1 MIDKAN
7 FYKLPKEEQNIE
19 KLWENASPDV
29 KQFADNLVEEIKYSD
44 TPFVLG
50 IDGGYGTG
58 KTYFSTRFT
67 EYLKAK
73 DINAIYCSVWENDY
87 LENPFIAISKEIIK
101 SINNSTIK
109 SKTKDILNKLNDSIV
124 NVFSCLNIS
133 VPIKSVEVSANVK
146 DVYKAIVNPWI
157 EQKDEIQQ
165 FKSDM
170 GNFIKDIDGE
180 KLVLIIDELDRC
192 RPDFAVKTLEI
203 LKHLFDIEGLY
214 VILMINKDRL
224 SQHIN
229 AFYNIQVTGEKK
241 EEGYLAKFINRYEH
255 IPNLNYEVIVDELL
269 TMDRLKEA
277 IKEGNIT
284 EDETKFN
291 SFSILRKNIINSC
304 NMSHI
309 TYRKTKELVE
319 KCIEFCINYNEPIR
333 CECLPYEFVENNSLI
348 KSIVEDPQHYRIRSV
363 LIDSRNTLISLI
375 KQNISNLRYDCIN
388 RYVKCDNW
396 KDIDE
401 LYSELSYKLS
411 IQNNFGIN
419 NRINKD
425 DFNKISQL
433 YKKLKFLE
441 ADDNDEIR
449 VKNYEKIAKEFNK
462 LYDKSKEQ

>member
-7 FYKLPKEEQNIE
+7 FYKLPKEEQDK
-19 KLWENASPDV
+19 KLKDLWVDSSKDV
-29 KQFADNLVEEIKYSD
+29 RQFAKNLAEEIKNED

-50 IDGGYGTG
+50 VDGGYGTG

-67 EYLKAK
+67 EYLKEK
-73 DINAIYCSVWENDY
+73 GLNAIYCSVWENDY

-101 SINNSTIK
+101 DINNITIK
-109 SKTKDILNKLNDSIV
+109 KKVQKVSKNLIDSIV
-124 NVFSCLNIS
+124 NVISCLNIS
-133 VPIKSVEVSANVK
+133 VNVGNVAVSANAK
-146 DVYKAIVNPWI
+146 DVYNSIVKPWLD
-157 EQKDEIQQ
+157 QKDEIQQ
-165 FKSDM
+165 FKLHLA
-170 GNFIKDIDGE
+170 NFIKKFDGE

-203 LKHLFDIEGLY
+203 LKHFFDIEGLY
-214 VILMINKDRL
+214 MILMINRNRL
-224 SQHIN
+224 EKHIN
-229 AFYNIQVTGEKK
+229 AFYNLPFDNKENGE
-241 EEGYLAKFINRYEH
+241 EFLQKFINRFEY
-255 IPNLNYEVIVDELL
+255 IPTLNYEVVVNDFL
-269 TMDRLKEA
+269 TIDRLKHA
-277 IKEGNIT
+277 IDKGNIT

-309 TYRKTKELVE
+309 TYRETKELVE

-333 CECLPYEFVENNSLI
+333 CECLPYEFVENNSPM

-375 KQNISNLRYDCIN
+375 KRNISNLRYGYIN
-388 RYVKCDNW
+388 GDVKCDNW

-401 LYSELSYKLS
+401 LYRELSYKLS

-425 DFNKISQL
+425 DFNNISQL

-449 VKNYEKIAKEFNK
+449 VKSYEKIAKEFNK
-462 LYDKSKEQ
+462 LYDKS